1 MFTVRTTWW
10 TSVIVCVL
18 LSRQLFGPVLICWFF
33 CYQDNFVEMGGVK
46 ALTALL
52 HSENSRIMQE
62 AASAIYG
69 IVSESDEHKNSVV
82 MDHG

>member
-1 MFTVRTTWW
+1 M
-10 TSVIVCVL
+10 
-18 LSRQLFGPVLICWFF
+18 
-33 CYQDNFVEMGGVK
+33 EMGGVK